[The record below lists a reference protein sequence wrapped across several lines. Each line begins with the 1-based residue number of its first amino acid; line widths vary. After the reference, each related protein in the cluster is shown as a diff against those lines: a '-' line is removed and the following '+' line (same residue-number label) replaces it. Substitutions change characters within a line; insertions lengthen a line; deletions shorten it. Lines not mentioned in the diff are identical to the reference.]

1 MKFWKIEE
9 RYKKFKRDKLGMNR
23 QIVTSEM
30 NYVIIVG
37 VTQAPLVASVV
48 VVVH

>member
-9 RYKKFKRDKLGMNR
+9 KYKKFKRDKLGMNQ
-23 QIVTSEM
+23 QIVTSKM

-37 VTQAPLVASVV
+37 VTQAPLTASL